1 MSKIIVTGGAGFI
14 GTHLVKKLTSLGH
27 EVKIYD
33 IVLDPKLDVR
43 DLESTKRFFEG
54 AEFVFHLAAIVS
66 VPYSIENIAETN
78 HTNLVGTLNVL
89 ISAKEAE
96 VKRVILSSSAAVY
109 GDQEILPVK
118 ENAELRPK
126 SPYALQKLESE
137 MYLKLFADIYE
148 LQTVS
153 LRYFNVYG
161 EGQNPNGPYASA
173 IPKFI
178 EQKKNNKSITIIGD
192 GKQTR
197 DFINV
202 ADVVSANI
210 SAMESNEIGKGESI
224 NIATGIAVSINSVA
238 ALVGGPIEHIPPRLE
253 IKDSLADISL
263 AKSLLNWAP
272 KVTLEE
278 GMVAMLRLLN

>member
-118 ENAELRPK
+118 VFK
-126 SPYALQKLESE
+126 
-137 MYLKLFADIYE
+137 
-148 LQTVS
+148 
-153 LRYFNVYG
+153 
-161 EGQNPNGPYASA
+161 
-173 IPKFI
+173 
-178 EQKKNNKSITIIGD
+178 TIC
-192 GKQTR
+192 
-197 DFINV
+197 
-202 ADVVSANI
+202 
-210 SAMESNEIGKGESI
+210 
-224 NIATGIAVSINSVA
+224 
-238 ALVGGPIEHIPPRLE
+238 
-253 IKDSLADISL
+253 
-263 AKSLLNWAP
+263 
-272 KVTLEE
+272 
-278 GMVAMLRLLN
+278 